1 MINFFKTLQPI
12 ERIALGGV
20 VLAAIVLICMG
31 FIYPTAGVATLFM
44 LGTLTA
50 FWSIMTLIAAIAR
63 YTAKRKNPEYEHED
77 VRNHPHP

>member
-1 MINFFKTLQPI
+1 MISFFKSLLPI

-20 VLAAIVLICMG
+20 VLAAIVLVVLG

-63 YTAKRKNPEYEHED
+63 YTAKRKNPDYVHED
-77 VRNHPHP
+77 IRHHPNP